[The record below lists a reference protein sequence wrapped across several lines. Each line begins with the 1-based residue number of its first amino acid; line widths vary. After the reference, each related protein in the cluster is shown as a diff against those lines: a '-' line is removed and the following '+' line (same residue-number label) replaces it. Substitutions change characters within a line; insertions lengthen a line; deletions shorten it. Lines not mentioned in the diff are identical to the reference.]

1 MPLVTVRVDEALKRR
16 MDRIPINWSDAI
28 RAAISRIIG
37 EASLRNRV
45 RAGQLTDRIRTRSP
59 AGFDST
65 KVIRQWRDVRY
76 GYRGR
81 R

>member
-1 MPLVTVRVDEALKRR
+1 MPLITTRVDDELKRR

-45 RAGQLTDRIRTRSP
+45 RAGQLTDRIRIRSP

-65 KVIRQWRDVRY
+65 KVIRRWRDALY
-76 GYRGR
+76 GSRGR